1 MIPRDTL
8 YKLAPMLMDDD
19 ISEWPWQ
26 TGPGAEHILKRQ
38 WELADLLSSRSPI
51 FLDTN
56 FWVMARQA
64 AFEETDDLELI
75 SLLGALRLAVES
87 GKFFFPIT
95 SDLIAE
101 FSKQSPE
108 RLARTMMLV
117 DRLSLGVAMAPHH
130 ERTAIE
136 MERFSAWVLPDYP
149 PAPRPLWTC
158 YAFALGYEDMR
169 PSGIQV
175 DDALLVALA
184 EKAWM
189 SPPSLLAQMVPPET
203 FAARLD
209 SERIAAFLN
218 EQEALHAHEIDSHD
232 TALRIE
238 VAGAAS
244 MLTGIAAREYR
255 RMAAA
260 AGHTREADGV
270 ENSVGVGRRV
280 TGMIAEVL
288 EKDEHRR
295 AFGSLYVPAM
305 LHAAVRSE
313 ANRRIKPND
322 IFDFRHAA
330 AALPYCRAFL
340 TDGPLRSLITSGHI
354 RLDRLYDCEIAATP
368 AEAIDLIGRLALG

>member
-1 MIPRDTL
+1 
-8 YKLAPMLMDDD
+8 MDDD
-19 ISEWPWQ
+19 IFEWPWP
-26 TGPGAEHILKRQ
+26 TGAGADHILKRQ
-38 WELADLLSSRSPI
+38 WELVDLLSNRSPI

-56 FWVMARQA
+56 FWVWARQA
-64 AFEETDDLELI
+64 AFSESDDPELI

-95 SDLIAE
+95 NDLIAE

-108 RLARTMMLV
+108 RLTHTMMLV
-117 DRLSLGVAMAPHH
+117 DRLSLGVAMVPHH

-136 MERFSAWVLPDYP
+136 MENFNARAVPDYS

-169 PSGIQV
+169 PAGVEV
-175 DDALLVALA
+175 DDTLLVALA

-189 SPPSLLAQMVPPET
+189 GQPSLLAKMVPPEM
-203 FAARLD
+203 FAARSE
-209 SERIAAFLN
+209 SERMAAFLN
-218 EQEALHAHEIDSHD
+218 EQETLHAHEIDSHA

-244 MLTGIAAREYR
+244 MLAGIAAREYR
-255 RMAAA
+255 RMAP
-260 AGHTREADGV
+260 AGGKTREAEDV
-270 ENSVGVGRRV
+270 ENSWRVGRRI
-280 TGMIAEVL
+280 TGLVAQAL
-288 EKDEHRR
+288 EKDDHRR

-313 ANRRIKPND
+313 TNRKIKPND

-340 TDGPLRSLITSGHI
+340 TDGPLRSLITSGHV
-354 RLDRLYDCEIAATP
+354 RLDRLYGCEVVATP
-368 AEAIDLIGRLALG
+368 AEAIELIGRLALA

>member
-1 MIPRDTL
+1 
-8 YKLAPMLMDDD
+8 MDDEVF
-19 ISEWPWQ
+19 EWPWP
-26 TGPGAEHILKRQ
+26 TGAGADHILKRQ
-38 WELADLLSSRSPI
+38 WELVDLLSSRSPI

-56 FWVMARQA
+56 FWVWAREA
-64 AFEETDDLELI
+64 AFEESDDAELI

-108 RLARTMMLV
+108 RLAHTMMLV
-117 DRLSLGVAMAPHH
+117 DRLSLGVALVPHH

-136 MERFSAWVLPDYP
+136 MEAFNARAFPDHP
-149 PAPRPLWTC
+149 AAPRPLWTC

-169 PSGIQV
+169 PSGV
-175 DDALLVALA
+175 EMDGKLLVALA
-184 EKAWM
+184 ERAWM
-189 SPPSLLAQMVPPET
+189 GRPSVLAQMVPPEM
-203 FAARLD
+203 FAARSE
-209 SERIAAFLN
+209 SERIAAYLN
-218 EQEALHAHEIDSHD
+218 EQEALHAHEIDGHA
-232 TALRIE
+232 TVVRIE

-260 AGHTREADGV
+260 AGHAAEAENV
-270 ENSVGVGRRV
+270 ANSVRVGRRV
-280 TGMIAEVL
+280 TGMIAQAL
-288 EKDEHRR
+288 EKDENRR
-295 AFGSLYVPAM
+295 LFGSLFVPAM

-313 ANRRIKPND
+313 ANRKIKPND

-340 TDGPLRSLITSGHI
+340 TDGPLRSLITSGHV
-354 RLDRLYDCEIAATP
+354 RLDKLYDCEIAATP
-368 AEAIDLIGRLALG
+368 AEAIELIGRMVLG

>member
-1 MIPRDTL
+1 MV
-8 YKLAPMLMDDD
+8 DD
-19 ISEWPWQ
+19 IFEWPWP
-26 TGPGAEHILKRQ
+26 TGAGADHILKRQ
-38 WELADLLSSRSPI
+38 WELVDLLSARTPI

-56 FWVMARQA
+56 FWVWARQA
-64 AFEETDDLELI
+64 AFNESDAPELI

-87 GKFFFPIT
+87 GKFFFPVT

-117 DRLSLGVAMAPHH
+117 DRLSLGVAMVPHH

-136 MERFSAWVLPDYP
+136 MEKFNARALPDYA

-169 PSGIQV
+169 PPGVEV
-175 DDALLVALA
+175 DDTLLVALA

-189 SPPSLLAQMVPPET
+189 GQPSLLARMVPPEM
-203 FAARLD
+203 FAARSE
-209 SERIAAFLN
+209 SERMATCLN
-218 EQEALHAHEIDSHD
+218 EQEALYAHEIDSHA
-232 TALRIE
+232 TALRME
-238 VAGAAS
+238 VTGAAS
-244 MLTGIAAREYR
+244 MLAGIAAREYR

-260 AGHTREADGV
+260 AGQDREAADI
-270 ENSVGVGRRV
+270 ENSVRVGRRV
-280 TGMIAEVL
+280 TGMIAQAL

-305 LHAAVRSE
+305 LHAAVRSQ
-313 ANRRIKPND
+313 ANRKIKPND

-340 TDGPLRSLITSGHI
+340 TDGPLRSLLSSGHV
-354 RLDRLYDCEIAATP
+354 RLDRLYGCEIAARP
-368 AEAIDLIGRLALG
+368 AEAIELIGRLALA